1 MVTAGADIALAAVAA
16 DAIWAAVEPIAVV
29 AEPIA
34 VAEQPITVVAVT
46 RWRLLME
53 AVMRH
58 QLHAV
63 AAVMQHRLHM
73 VAVVVVTRHRPLTAA
88 AVNTLAVVV
97 ADMQVVADTGRSTGS

>member
-34 VAEQPITVVAVT
+34 VAEQPITAVAVT

-53 AVMRH
+53 ADMRH
-58 QLHAV
+58 QPHMV
-63 AAVMQHRLHM
+63 AAVMQHRLRM
-73 VAVVVVTRHRPLTAA
+73 VVVVVTRHRPLTAA